1 MPGAPT
7 AATTAA
13 AARPAPPV
21 CDALRSARVVAE
33 VLADGAAP
41 PARLAQRQQQRL
53 RALLSAARAGSRLY
67 AELHRGAGPDTP
79 LAALPATA
87 KRALMA
93 RFDDWVTD
101 PVLAL
106 PALRAFTA
114 DPARIADAYAGRYA
128 VWESSGSSGE
138 PGLFV
143 HDAQALAVYD
153 ALEALRRTPP
163 ADPWA
168 LAAARAALV
177 AASGGHFASLVS
189 LRRLQRLNPWLAPLL
204 RDFSV
209 LQPLPALVAE
219 LEGWQPQV
227 LAAYPSAAAM
237 LGEARA
243 LGRLRLGARAS
254 CTPAARR

>member
-114 DPARIADAYAGRYA
+114 DPARSADAYAGRYA

-163 ADPWA
+163 ANPWA

-177 AASGGHFASLVS
+177 VASSGHFASLVS

-227 LAAYPSAAAM
+227 LATYPGAAAM
-237 LGEARA
+237 LGEAQA